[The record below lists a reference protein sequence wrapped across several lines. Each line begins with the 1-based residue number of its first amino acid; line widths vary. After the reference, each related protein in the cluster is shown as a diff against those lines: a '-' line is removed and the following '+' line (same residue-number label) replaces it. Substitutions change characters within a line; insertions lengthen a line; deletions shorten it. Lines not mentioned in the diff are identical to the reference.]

1 MRFSKIRLQSPHF
14 VGKSLTSLRPPP
26 PANMGKIL
34 IIAEKPSVMT
44 DLSRALAKPLGRFE
58 KEGSG
63 RDFFYENE
71 AAVIT
76 SAVGHLV
83 ELRMP
88 MGPNGKKLPWNF
100 SVLPAIPEN
109 FDLDPIPDTE
119 TRLKQILKLAKRKD
133 IDSIVNACDAGR
145 EGELIF
151 RYILDIGGI
160 TKPVQRLWMQSMTNN
175 AILEAWQ
182 HLRSDAQMRP
192 LADAAKCRSES
203 DWLVGLNATRALT
216 CFNSRHGGFNITAAG
231 RVQTPTLAIL
241 ATREAEIQAFTATP
255 YFEVQ
260 ATFAASA
267 GRYPGKWIDENWKK
281 DEANPHSRPERI
293 WEQVIADTIRDRCAD
308 KSGVV
313 TEEKRA
319 QSQIAPQLYDLT
331 TLQREA
337 PFSAKVT
344 LQIAQALYEKHKM
357 ITYPRTDSRYL
368 PEDYTGNVRE
378 TMQELAGSSIGVA
391 QYAAAVLSG
400 TSENGPRLTK
410 SRRVFDNKKVSDH
423 FAIIPTGKIAK
434 LSETEQKVY
443 DLIVKRFIAVFY
455 PSAEFEQTTRLT
467 RITHPGLIDTF
478 KTEGRILV
486 KPGWLE
492 VYGRRPGVA
501 SGKDEL
507 IPVTQGE
514 TAKVT
519 AIEVVHEQTK
529 PPARF
534 TEATLLS
541 AMEGAGKLIDD
552 EALAE
557 AMAERGLGTP
567 ATRAATIEGLI
578 AQKYLARDGRDLH
591 VTGSGMR
598 LIALVRQMDIE
609 GLYSPMLTGD
619 WEFKLRQM
627 EHGQLNRDAFM
638 REIIAYTNDIVTKA
652 RKLAAE
658 AKSQPFPDLNAP
670 CPVCGAATLKQ
681 TDATYECR
689 AVDCKFQAKK
699 HIAGR
704 LLTEAEAAELF
715 TKKFVGPLTGFKS
728 KFNKPFDA
736 GLGLD
741 DKFKI
746 NFVFDNEDRDAA
758 PELTEEHL
766 IGTVTLTDGRNVQV
780 YQTEKFY
787 HLPELVTKKEA
798 NGVRIG
804 KAILQRE
811 LNPEQ
816 FSKLLTAGKTDLLRG
831 FVSNRTKRAFDARL
845 TFDPVEG
852 KIGFEFEPR
861 PEKKYPPKPPKTDKG
876 MVGEEATPFKAA
888 KKAAKKVA
896 KKAGKKTAR
905 KTVKKSLPDS

>member
-1 MRFSKIRLQSPHF
+1 
-14 VGKSLTSLRPPP
+14 
-26 PANMGKIL
+26 MGKTL

-44 DLSRALAKPLGRFE
+44 DLSRALAKPLGRFD
-58 KEGSG
+58 KQGNG
-63 RDFFYENE
+63 RDVFYENA

-88 MGPNGKKLPWNF
+88 MGPNGNKLPWRF
-100 SVLPAIPEN
+100 DVLPAIPDN

-119 TRLKQILKLAKRKD
+119 ARLKQILKLANRED
-133 IDSIVNACDAGR
+133 IDAIVNACDAGR

-175 AILEAWQ
+175 AILEAWE

-241 ATREAEIQAFTATP
+241 ATREAEIQAFVPAA

-260 ATFAASA
+260 ATFAVKA
-267 GRYPGKWIDENWKK
+267 GQYPGKWIDEAWKK
-281 DEANPHSRPERI
+281 DEANPHSRPERL
-293 WEQVIADTIRDRCAD
+293 WEQSAAEAIRDRCEG
-308 KSGVV
+308 KTGTV

-337 PFSAKVT
+337 PFSAKIT
-344 LQIAQALYEKHKM
+344 LQIAQALYEKHKL

-368 PEDYTGNVRE
+368 PEDYTGNVRN
-378 TMQELAGSSIGVA
+378 TMQDIANSGLPVA
-391 QYAAAVLSG
+391 QYAAAVLKG
-400 TSENGPRLTK
+400 TQDNGPRLTK
-410 SRRVFDNKKVSDH
+410 SRRIFDDAKVSDH
-423 FAIIPTGKIAK
+423 FAIIPTGKTAK
-434 LSETEQKVY
+434 LSDTEQKVY

-467 RITHPGLIDTF
+467 RIAHPSLTDVF
-478 KTEGRILV
+478 KTEGRVLI

-507 IPVTQGE
+507 VPVTPNE
-514 TAKVT
+514 PAAVA
-519 AIEVVHEQTK
+519 AIAVVHETTK

-552 EALAE
+552 EALAA

-627 EHGQLNRDAFM
+627 EHGHLRRADFM

-652 RKLAAE
+652 RKLAAD
-658 AKSQPFPDLNAP
+658 AKGQAFPDLPVA
-670 CPVCGAATLKQ
+670 CPVCGAPPLKQ

-689 AVDCKFQAKK
+689 EPDCKFQVKK

-704 LLTEAEAAELF
+704 LLTDSEAIELF
-715 TKKFVGPLTGFKS
+715 THKFVGPLTGFKS

-741 DKFKI
+741 DKFKV
-746 NFVFDNEDRDAA
+746 NFVFDNDERDAA
-758 PELTEEHL
+758 PELTAEHL
-766 IGTVTLTDGRNVQV
+766 IGETTLTNGRTVGI
-780 YQTEKFY
+780 YQTDKAY
-787 HLPELVTKKEA
+787 HIPDLVTKKEP
-798 NGVRIG
+798 NGIRIG
-804 KAILQRE
+804 RSILQRD
-811 LNPEQ
+811 LPTEQ
-816 FSKLLTAGKTDLLRG
+816 AFKLLAAGKTDLLRG
-831 FVSNRTKRAFDARL
+831 FVSNRTKRKFDARL
-845 TFDPVEG
+845 TFDPATG

-861 PEKKYPPKPPKTDKG
+861 PERKPAPKPSADAAAAPKAP
-876 MVGEEATPFKAA
+876 V
-888 KKAAKKVA
+888 KKPA
-896 KKAGKKTAR
+896 KKTAR
-905 KTVKKSLPDS
+905 KKTTKKTAP

>member
-1 MRFSKIRLQSPHF
+1 
-14 VGKSLTSLRPPP
+14 
-26 PANMGKIL
+26 MGKIL

-58 KEGSG
+58 KVGSG
-63 RDFFYENE
+63 RDIFYEND

-88 MGPNGKKLPWNF
+88 MGPNGKKLPWKF
-100 SVLPAIPEN
+100 DVLPAIPEN
-109 FDLDPIPDTE
+109 FDLDPILDSE
-119 TRLKQILKLAKRKD
+119 ARLKQILKLAKRKD
-133 IDSIVNACDAGR
+133 VDGIVNACDAGR

-151 RYILDIGGI
+151 RYILDIGAI
-160 TKPVQRLWMQSMTNN
+160 TKPVRRLWMQSMTNN
-175 AILEAWQ
+175 AILEAWDS
-182 HLRSDAQMRP
+182 LRSDAQMRP

-241 ATREAEIQAFTATP
+241 ATREAEIQAFSTTP
-255 YFEVQ
+255 YFEVH
-260 ATFAASA
+260 ATFAVAA
-267 GRYPGKWIDENWKK
+267 GQYLGKWIDEGWKK
-281 DEANPHSRPERI
+281 DEANPHSRPERL
-293 WEQVIADTIRDRCAD
+293 WEQSAAEAIRARCD
-308 KSGVV
+308 GQSGTV

-337 PFSAKVT
+337 PFSAKGT
-344 LQIAQALYEKHKM
+344 LQIAQALYEKHKL

-368 PEDYTGNVRE
+368 PEDYSANVRE
-378 TMQELAGSSIGVA
+378 TMQDIANSSLQVA
-391 QYAAAVLSG
+391 PYAAAVLKGS
-400 TSENGPRLTK
+400 SDNGPRLSK
-410 SRRVFDNKKVSDH
+410 SRRIFDNKKVSDH
-423 FAIIPTGKIAK
+423 FAIIPTGKTAK
-434 LSETEQKVY
+434 LSDAEQKVY

-455 PSAEFEQTTRLT
+455 PAAEFEQTTRLT
-467 RITHPGLIDTF
+467 RIAHPSLTDVF

-519 AIEVVHEQTK
+519 AIAVVHEETK

-578 AQKYLARDGRDLH
+578 AQKYLARDGRELH
-591 VTGSGMR
+591 VSGSGMR

-627 EHGQLNRDAFM
+627 EHGHLQRADFM
-638 REIIAYTNDIVTKA
+638 REIIAYTNDIVAKA
-652 RKLAAE
+652 RKLAAD
-658 AKSQPFPDLNAP
+658 AKSQAFDDLVAP
-670 CPVCGAATLKQ
+670 CPVCGAPTLRQ

-689 AVDCKFQAKK
+689 EPDCKFQVKK
-699 HIAGR
+699 HIASR
-704 LLTEAEAAELF
+704 LLTDEEARELI

-741 DKFKI
+741 DKFKVK
-746 NFVFDNEDRDAA
+746 FVFDNDERDAA
-758 PELTEEHL
+758 PELTAEQV
-766 IGTVTLTDGRNVQV
+766 IGEVTLTDGRSASI
-780 YQTEKFY
+780 YQTEKAF
-787 HLPELVTKKEA
+787 HLPALVTKKEP
-798 NGVRIG
+798 NGIRIG
-804 KAILQRE
+804 RSILQRDI
-811 LNPEQ
+811 PSEQ
-816 FSKLLTAGKTDLLRG
+816 LVKLLSTGKTDLLRG
-831 FVSNRTKRAFDARL
+831 FVSNRTKRKFDALL
-845 TFDPVEG
+845 TFDAATG

-861 PEKKYPPKPPKTDKG
+861 PDKKTASAVVNDT
-876 MVGEEATPFKAA
+876 ATPTPPAKKKPA

-896 KKAGKKTAR
+896 KKAAKNSNK
-905 KTVKKSLPDS
+905 

>member
-1 MRFSKIRLQSPHF
+1 
-14 VGKSLTSLRPPP
+14 
-26 PANMGKIL
+26 MGKIL

-44 DLSRALAKPLGRFE
+44 DLSRALAKPLGKFD
-58 KEGSG
+58 KQGSG
-63 RDFFYENE
+63 RDIFYEND

-88 MGPNGKKLPWNF
+88 MGPNGKKLPWKF
-100 SVLPAIPEN
+100 EVLPAIPEN

-119 TRLKQILKLAKRKD
+119 TRLKQILKLANRKD
-133 IDSIVNACDAGR
+133 VSAIVNACDAGR

-151 RYILDIGGI
+151 RYILDIGKI

-175 AILEAWQ
+175 AILDAWQ
-182 HLRSDAQMRP
+182 HLRTEAQMRP
-192 LADAAKCRSES
+192 LTDAAKCRSES

-241 ATREAEIQAFTATP
+241 ATREAEIQAFRATP

-260 ATFAASA
+260 ATFAVVA
-267 GRYPGKWIDENWKK
+267 GQYPGKWIDEGWKK

-293 WEQVIADTIRDRCAD
+293 WEQSFAETIRDRCTG
-308 KSGVV
+308 KSGIV

-337 PFSAKVT
+337 PFSAKIT

-368 PEDYTGNVRE
+368 PEDYTGEVRD
-378 TMQELAGSSIGVA
+378 TMQELAHSSLPIA
-391 QYAAAVLSG
+391 QYAAAVLNG
-400 TSENGPRLTK
+400 TGDNGPRLTK
-410 SRRVFDNKKVSDH
+410 SRRVFDGSKVSDH

-434 LSETEQKVY
+434 LSDTEQKVF
-443 DLIVKRFIAVFY
+443 DLISKRFIAVFY

-467 RITHPGLIDTF
+467 RITHPALIDTF

-519 AIEVVHEQTK
+519 AIAVVHEETK

-578 AQKYLARDGRDLH
+578 AQKYLARDGRELH
-591 VTGSGMR
+591 VSGSGMR

-627 EHGQLNRDAFM
+627 EHGQRNRDDFM
-638 REIIAYTNDIVTKA
+638 REIIAYTNDIVAKA
-652 RKLAAE
+652 RKLAAD
-658 AKSQPFPDLNAP
+658 AKGQPFPDLNAP
-670 CPVCGAATLKQ
+670 CPVCGAPTLKQ

-689 AVDCKFQAKK
+689 ELDCKFQAKK

-704 LLTEAEAAELF
+704 LLSEAEAVELF

-741 DKFKI
+741 EKFKI
-746 NFVFDNEDRDAA
+746 NFVFDNGEREAA

-766 IGTVTLTDGRNVQV
+766 IGEATLTDGRTVQV
-780 YQTEKFY
+780 YQTEKYY
-787 HLPELVTKKEA
+787 HVPALVTKKEA

-804 KAILQRE
+804 RAILQRE
-811 LNPEQ
+811 INPEQ
-816 FSKLLTAGKTDLLRG
+816 FFKLLAAGKTDLLRG
-831 FVSNRTKRAFDARL
+831 FVSNRTKRSFDARL
-845 TFDPVEG
+845 TFDPAEG

-861 PEKKYPPKPPKTDKG
+861 PEKKYPPKPAKTIVAEDTPKAK
-876 MVGEEATPFKAA
+876 APAKKAA
-888 KKAAKKVA
+888 KKAAKK
-896 KKAGKKTAR
+896 TAR
-905 KTVKKSLPDS
+905 KTAKK